1 LAMREFTSP
10 MSDVRIFPWQG
21 RNGFRYVAVLN
32 YSGDW
37 RTIPVECARK
47 IADAYD
53 VETGIALNFKDKS
66 IVVPE
71 FPAGGR
77 VIAVRF
83 EDAKEGA
90 R

>member
-1 LAMREFTSP
+1 MRKFSSP
-10 MSDVRIFPWQG
+10 VASARLFPWHG

-37 RTIPVECARK
+37 TTIPVECAG
-47 IADAYD
+47 AVAEAYD
-53 VETGIALNFKDKS
+53 VETGVALNVKDGRRIS
-66 IVVPE
+66 VSLV
-71 FPAGGR
+71 PAGGR

-83 EDAKEGA
+83 ADAKEGT